1 MPPRRQ
7 ASSEEYPF
15 DAAPEGA
22 ALGNPSNKLSWKPI
36 VGLVAI
42 LIASIYSCSVIVPT
56 GYVAVPKRFGKT
68 MPTLLSSGL
77 NFINPLT
84 TRTQYYEI
92 RPQSDAET
100 NVDCVTNEGIKL
112 IFDRIEVGNQLLPQ
126 YVLSIDENYGPDYDL
141 YTLRNLIRHQV
152 NVICAPRNTHQL
164 VVTDFDQLDDL
175 LKDFLQSEND
185 RQKTGLNVM
194 FVRLTKPRMPPSI
207 EKNYLELAEQKTR
220 KAVVLETQER
230 LRAEKESEMIMA
242 KKDNEIRAQ
251 KAESENEIRE
261 AEARAKNRM
270 MILTMEAKKEE
281 QALQDQIL
289 VATAEAE
296 SKKTKLEADGLSAL
310 FSIPGYTQT
319 KVAESMSSNQKI
331 YYGDKVPTYM
341 VTAAGNTCP
350 VVSSG

>member
-7 ASSEEYPF
+7 TSSEEYPS
-15 DAAPEGA
+15 DVAPEGA
-22 ALGNPSNKLSWKPI
+22 ALNGFSSKLFWKPI
-36 VGLVAI
+36 AGLA
-42 LIASIYSCSVIVPT
+42 LFLFCTMYSCSVIVLT
-56 GYVAVPKRFGKT
+56 GYVGVPIRFGKT
-68 MPTLLSSGL
+68 MSELLLPGL

-84 TRTQYYEI
+84 TVVKIYEV
-92 RPQSDAET
+92 RPQTDEET
-100 NVDCVTNEGIKL
+100 NVDCVTNEGIRL
-112 IFDRIEVGNQLLPQ
+112 TFDKVEIGNQLLPK
-126 YVLSIDENYGPDYDL
+126 YVLSIHENYGPNYDL
-141 YTLRNLIRHQV
+141 YNVRQHIRHRM
-152 NVICAPRNTHQL
+152 NGICANKTTNQL
-164 VVTDFDQLDDL
+164 AITDFDQLDDL
-175 LKDFLQSEND
+175 LKDFIQSEND
-185 RQKTGLNVM
+185 RQNTGLKIM

-270 MILTMEAKKEE
+270 MILNMEARKEE
-281 QALQDQIL
+281 QSLQDQIL
-289 VATAEAE
+289 VSTAEAE
-296 SKKTKLEADGLSAL
+296 SKKTKLEAEGLSAL
-310 FSIPGYTQT
+310 FSIPGYAQT

-341 VTAAGNTCP
+341 ITAAGNTCP
-350 VVSSG
+350 VASS